1 MAAAL
6 APYPRLQFF
15 DGNGE
20 TYPAAKLYTYI
31 AGTVTPK
38 STFSDADLTTA
49 NANPV
54 VADAD
59 GRFGAVYLSAA
70 SYKFVLKTT
79 ADVTVWTQDNILEPG
94 DYFASNFGVAMS
106 VGSKNVTTGYVLLL
120 TDRLVT
126 VASSGATT
134 FNLASAATFTM
145 DITIKNMLTGTVVIK
160 ANGAELIDGIAGS
173 PSQFT
178 LEAAATPLF
187 PAVTLRP
194 ITGGWLIVSSH
205 RAQ

>member
-1 MAAAL
+1 MSAAL

-15 DGNGE
+15 DGNGN
-20 TYPAAKLYTYI
+20 TYPAAKLYTYS
-31 AGTVTPK
+31 AGTVTNLA
-38 STFSDADLTTA
+38 TYSDSALTTA

-54 VADAD
+54 IADAD

-70 SYKFVLKTT
+70 GYKFILKTT

-94 DYFASNFGVAMS
+94 DYFASNFGVTMQ
-106 VGSKNVTTGYVLLL
+106 VGSKNVTSGYVVLL

-134 FNLASAATFTM
+134 VNLPAASTFTM
-145 DITIKNMLTGTVVIK
+145 DLTIKNMLTGTVVVK
-160 ANGAELIDGIAGS
+160 CNGADLVDGIAGS
-173 PSQFT
+173 PSQYT
-178 LEAAATPLF
+178 LAAAATPYF

-194 ITGGWLIVSSH
+194 ITGGWLIVSGW
-205 RAQ
+205 